1 MTSSLVVDALVVQ
14 GHLFWRD
21 VDQVQ
26 VGDQWLCA
34 GFVAMES
41 EGQFIMNVQDAAKTS
56 WIYIMD
62 NGAIHPI
69 GGSRYFGGVASHDD
83 TTSNG
88 PVVKIKGR
96 TLSRTWSLLSAPFA
110 TGQST
115 LKLLHSPLRMGWQVG
130 DRVGISSTAPSS
142 AGTGQTFT
150 ITALDDS
157 GEVTVDGTGD
167 QDHRADFYPPT
178 KQGEIDSSD
187 PYAAAIL
194 SAEVVNLSRNII
206 ITGDDYR
213 HVPCDAG
220 LPEAVSGE
228 QTSTQG
234 CRCATF
240 RTKCTVGLHTAQMH
254 AGSMSIQSVRVE
266 KCGQRGIEVRMHC
279 EDCTE
284 NGFARK
290 ELTGC
295 PLSCMYF
302 QHSTPYSYVTP
313 TPFLF
318 LGKVLPSFSQAPLL
332 SGLPIR

>member
-1 MTSSLVVDALVVQ
+1 
-14 GHLFWRD
+14 
-21 VDQVQ
+21 
-26 VGDQWLCA
+26 
-34 GFVAMES
+34 
-41 EGQFIMNVQDAAKTS
+41 
-56 WIYIMD
+56 
-62 NGAIHPI
+62 
-69 GGSRYFGGVASHDD
+69 
-83 TTSNG
+83 
-88 PVVKIKGR
+88 
-96 TLSRTWSLLSAPFA
+96 
-110 TGQST
+110 
-115 LKLLHSPLRMGWQVG
+115 MGWQVG